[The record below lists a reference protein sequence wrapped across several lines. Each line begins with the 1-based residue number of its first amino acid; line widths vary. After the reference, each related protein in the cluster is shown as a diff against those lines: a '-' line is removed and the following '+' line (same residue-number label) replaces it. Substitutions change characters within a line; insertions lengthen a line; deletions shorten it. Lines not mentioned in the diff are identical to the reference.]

1 MADATSVVLRG
12 IVAVGLN
19 DKVVLID
26 CLNLTA
32 TNDTI
37 SASLFIP
44 NTLDGVGGFKSALCF
59 NATTGVQKGA
69 TIAATQ
75 VTLTATNTGTLTSW
89 LWFGNDLGA
98 GRT

>member
-19 DKVVLID
+19 DKIVLVD
-26 CLNLTA
+26 CKNLTA
-32 TNDTI
+32 TDDTI
-37 SASLFIP
+37 SASLFVP
-44 NTLDGVGGFKSALCF
+44 NLLDGVSALKSAFCF

-75 VTLTATNTGTLTSW
+75 VTLTATNGGTLTAW

-98 GRT
+98 GKT